1 MGGIVE
7 RSPEHSLS
15 HFFLRCVVIVTL
27 ESATNHTTL
36 SPGFRERGF
45 LFAPSHFASHTGPV
59 PVVHWSVPYRKCIP
73 RPASHCFSASPV
85 LFLFHFEICNL
96 HFSICNLFL
105 RFNVP
110 SHATRNIRFP
120 TTLLNAPAT
129 ASTWS
134 SCGAFGNILS
144 SSTNAEFQLPRSSH
158 TLPASH

>member
-1 MGGIVE
+1 MGGIAE

-36 SPGFRERGF
+36 SPGFQERGF
-45 LFAPSHFASHTGPV
+45 LFAPSHFAFPSGPV

-73 RPASHCFSASPV
+73 GPASHCFSP
-85 LFLFHFEICNL
+85 LPRPLPICNL

-105 RFNVP
+105 LFNVP
-110 SHATRNIRFP
+110 SHATKNIRFP